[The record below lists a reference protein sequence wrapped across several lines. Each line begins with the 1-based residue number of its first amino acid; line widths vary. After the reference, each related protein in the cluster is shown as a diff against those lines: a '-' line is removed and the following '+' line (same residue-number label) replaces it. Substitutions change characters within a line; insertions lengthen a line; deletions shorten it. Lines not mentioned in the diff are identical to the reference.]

1 MPNQNP
7 QYKMS
12 DQEAEYLSRLYQS
25 QYMIVTNSINEAIS
39 DLQQLNSTARSLD
52 NMGMIAGKDS
62 FYPVGPDTY
71 MQCSMSKSEN
81 VIIGVGSGYMVETTA
96 TNAKDIIRSKI
107 EKQKK
112 MLERLTKAKKELES
126 AISGLSKQ

>member
-1 MPNQNP
+1 
-7 QYKMS
+7 
-12 DQEAEYLSRLYQS
+12 
-25 QYMIVTNSINEAIS
+25 
-39 DLQQLNSTARSLD
+39 
-52 NMGMIAGKDS
+52 
-62 FYPVGPDTY
+62 
-71 MQCSMSKSEN
+71 
-81 VIIGVGSGYMVETTA
+81 MVETTA